1 MVIFN
6 VVLLALL
13 PIQFQENIYSRTNLL
28 LITWTKEGLV
38 ITASLIK
45 HWTDI
50 KISPVTKDIPKVN
63 KIKG

>member
-1 MVIFN
+1 MA
-6 VVLLALL
+6 LLALL

-28 LITWTKEGLV
+28 LIWTKEGLV

-45 HWTDI
+45 HRTDI
-50 KISPVTKDIPKVN
+50 KISPVTKDIPNVN